1 MPVYDQTYKHWEGTL
16 KSHAFRW
23 WVITKYGIKTASK
36 KKAVKVLFVLAL
48 APFIAFG
55 VYIYGLTNLGKVST
69 FVSQLGP
76 QTPVA
81 DIAAREYEVEV
92 KGDAAAFVQGLSD
105 EGIPVSGQGPTYKIA
120 LPDEENSKLIL
131 GIARKTGTEISRI
144 VPPGVKET
152 FYSQFLRVESG
163 LLFFILVLVVG
174 AGLIAKDVKF
184 NALQIYLA
192 KPITGADYVVGKL
205 GVLLFVLLM
214 VTLAPGMILF
224 FFQAI
229 LIGDSLYFRHYWWA
243 PAAIFGYS
251 LLVAFSGSLMIL
263 ALSALSGN
271 ARNAAAGGAA
281 VFWFTPMIG
290 RILQQSTRNDTY
302 MLVSLPD
309 NWTSVGHG
317 IFGRERWFDV
327 PWGWSLLII
336 MAVMLVCAAVLV
348 RRVRG
353 VEVVK

>member
-1 MPVYDQTYKHWEGTL
+1 MPVYDQTYKHWEGTF
-16 KSHAFRW
+16 KSHVFRW
-23 WVITKYGIKTASK
+23 WVITKYGIKTAFK
-36 KKAVKVLFVLAL
+36 KKAVKVLSMLAVV
-48 APFIAFG
+48 PFIAFA
-55 VYIYGLTNLGKVST
+55 VYIYGLTNLGKVAF
-69 FVSQLGP
+69 FVSELGGH
-76 QTPVA
+76 TPVA

-92 KGDAAAFVQGLSD
+92 QGDAAAFVQGLSD
-105 EGIPVSGQGPTYKIA
+105 EGIPVSGQGWTYKIA
-120 LPDEENSKLIL
+120 LPDEGNSKLIL
-131 GIARKTGTEISRI
+131 GIARKTGTEIARI

-174 AGLIAKDVKF
+174 SGLIAKDIKF

-192 KPITGADYVVGKL
+192 KPITGTDYVAGKL
-205 GVLLFVLLM
+205 GALLFFLLM
-214 VTLAPGMILF
+214 VTLVPGIILF
-224 FFQAI
+224 LFQAV
-229 LIGDSLYFRHYWWA
+229 LIGDSLYFRHYWWV

-251 LLVAFSGSLMIL
+251 LLVAFSASLTIL

-271 ARNAAAGGAA
+271 VRNAAAGGAA

-290 RILQQSTRNDTY
+290 RILQQSTRNDNY

-309 NWTSVGHG
+309 NWTSVGSA

-327 PWGWSLLII
+327 PWGWSLLIL
-336 MAVMLVCAAVLV
+336 MTVMLVSAATLV

-353 VEVVK
+353 VEVAK